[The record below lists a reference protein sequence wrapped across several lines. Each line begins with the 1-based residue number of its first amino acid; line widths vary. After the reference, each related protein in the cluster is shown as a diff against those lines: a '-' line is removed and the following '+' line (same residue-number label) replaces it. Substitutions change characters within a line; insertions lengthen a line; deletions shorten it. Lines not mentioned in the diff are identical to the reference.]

1 MNILKKQKWLRVFA
15 ILLIV
20 VGIGFLLLD
29 PLKGYLIKEIIE
41 ENNSVDLTV
50 EVVKKNEEAPVD
62 FSFDQTVPVNWEDV
76 LAVYQSRED
85 LPVIGGMAIPSL
97 NLQLPVL
104 KGLSEANL
112 IAGAGTM
119 TPDQEMGKGNYSLV
133 SHNVA
138 RSGVLFTDIQRIEVG
153 ELVYITDMTHIYVY
167 EISSLE
173 MVSPTRVDVIEEV
186 PGEQLLTLVTCSDDI
201 LSRWIAQGHLLEEVP
216 MDQATDE
223 MVAALSL
230 AVE

>member
-1 MNILKKQKWLRVFA
+1 MAV
-15 ILLIV
+15 LLIV

-29 PLKGYLIKEIIE
+29 PLQGYLIKEIIE
-41 ENNSVDLTV
+41 ENNSVPLSV
-50 EVVKKNEEAPVD
+50 EVVQENEQAPAE
-62 FSFDQTVPVNWEDV
+62 FRFDQTVPVNWEDV
-76 LAVYQSRED
+76 LAGYRSRED

-119 TPDQEMGKGNYSLV
+119 TPDQKMGQGNYSLV

-138 RSGVLFTDIQRIEVG
+138 RTGVLFTDIQYMDVG

-167 EISSLE
+167 QINSLE

-186 PGEQLLTLVTCSDDI
+186 PGEKLLTLVTCSNDI
-201 LSRWIAQGHLLEEVP
+201 LNRWIAQGNLLEEVP
-216 MDQATDE
+216 LDEATDE

-230 AVE
+230 VIE